1 MGISA
6 TTATRQ
12 KPSELLSLSER
23 MTYLRVMR
31 IGFAVIVLGV
41 GVFAPRVRGV
51 GLSSLIGI
59 SAIYL
64 ALLVVGPELAR
75 RLRRSD
81 LLPLI
86 GATLLIDGLYLAWVM
101 YATGGVTSPLRFLIY
116 LHIVAVTLLGSYRT
130 GLKLAAWHSL
140 LFFAGFYA
148 QSAGLL
154 EVKETLLSALPGRG
168 GDFELVSMLSVAG
181 LWVVALGTATFSAV
195 NEREVRGQKV
205 GLEHL
210 ATTIEEIDRGEA
222 ASDIPGILLKRLCE
236 VFGFTRG
243 AVLASA
249 LSDDL
254 TLMAYRR
261 PGDGDAPEVATGLDP
276 VMERA
281 WNHRETALVREVD
294 AEGDPRLA
302 ALFPG
307 GRNLLIVPLF
317 LDHGYRLGILVLEHP
332 GKEGRIKRW
341 IVAMVEQSASHAA
354 LAIHNAWLLGEVQK
368 KLEENRALRDELIAN
383 NLALEIKVEE
393 RTHELS
399 ESLRDLRMAD
409 EQRQR
414 LLSRLVNAEE
424 EERRR
429 IAGDIHDGPVQQ
441 IVNAGMR
448 LQLLRKRLT
457 DPSQIRNADMIA
469 RAVDGSADGLRNLLF
484 DLRPVILD
492 RKGLE
497 PALLQYLSNL
507 DGDLDVSVD
516 NRLREEPPGDPRVIM
531 YRIAQEALANVR
543 KHADATS
550 VKILLEESKGGF
562 LMRIQDDGAGFSPPE
577 MLQSAPGHL
586 GLSFMRER
594 AEMAG
599 GWCAVRSFPGGGTTV
614 EFWVAHQQAS
624 PDPSGKPGTTRHASL
639 VLP

>member
-1 MGISA
+1 MGVTA
-6 TTATRQ
+6 TTPVRQ
-12 KPSELLSLSER
+12 RPSELVSLSER
-23 MTYLRVMR
+23 MSYLRVMR
-31 IGFAVIVLGV
+31 VGFAVIVLGV
-41 GVFAPRVRGV
+41 GAFAPPVRGV
-51 GLSSLIGI
+51 SLPSLIGI

-64 ALLVVGPELAR
+64 ALLLVGPELAR
-75 RLRRSD
+75 RLGRSE
-81 LLPLI
+81 LLPVI
-86 GATLLIDGLYLAWVM
+86 GASLLIDGLYLAWVM

-140 LFFAGFYA
+140 LFFTGFYA

-154 EVKETLLSALPGRG
+154 EVKETLVSALPGRG

-181 LWVVALGTATFSAV
+181 LWVVALGTATFSAL
-195 NEREVRGQKV
+195 NEREVRGQKI
-205 GLEHL
+205 GLERL
-210 ATTIEEIDRGEA
+210 ATTVGEIDRGEA
-222 ASDIPGILLKRLCE
+222 ASEISRILVDRLCGG
-236 VFGFTRG
+236 FGFTRG

-254 TLMAYRR
+254 TLMAYRG
-261 PGDGDAPEVATGLDP
+261 PGDAPEAATGLDP

-281 WNHRETALVREVD
+281 WNHRETVLVREVD
-294 AEGDPRLA
+294 PEVDSRLGT
-302 ALFPG
+302 LFPG

-332 GKEGRIKRW
+332 GREDRIKRW

-354 LAIHNAWLLGEVQK
+354 LAIHNAWLLDEIKQ
-368 KLEENRALRDELIAN
+368 KLEENRTLQTELMSS

-448 LQLLRKRLT
+448 LQVLRKRLT

-507 DGDLDVSVD
+507 DGDMNVSVD
-516 NRLREEPPGDPRVIM
+516 NRLRNEPPGDPRIIM
-531 YRIAQEALANVR
+531 YRIAQEALVNVR
-543 KHADATS
+543 KHAIARS
-550 VKILLEESKGGF
+550 VKILLDESRGGF

-577 MLQSAPGHL
+577 MVQSAPGHL

-599 GWCAVRSFPGGGTTV
+599 GWCTVRSFPGGGTTV
-614 EFWVAHQQAS
+614 EFWVPRTQVS
-624 PDPSGKPGTTRHASL
+624 SNGSGAPHTPRPASL